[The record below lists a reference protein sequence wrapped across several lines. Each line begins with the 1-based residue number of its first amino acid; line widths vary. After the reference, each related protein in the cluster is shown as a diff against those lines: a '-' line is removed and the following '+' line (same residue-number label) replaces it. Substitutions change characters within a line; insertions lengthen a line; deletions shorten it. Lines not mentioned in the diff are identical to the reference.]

1 MADKDEKIKI
11 TYDVLVDLFRNE
23 KKQSELQ
30 DLDDSFLQDVLDY
43 LKEKQQAYEEA
54 LKESELFVDEDIKK
68 LERQLNNIRK
78 IISNLYEKR
87 EEKIIKM
94 AINKA
99 KAKNAIIDTSRM
111 LEHEKKL
118 FESLVLTLTSFRDS
132 ILENV
137 LRLKE
142 PKLPKDLNFNMT
154 DDQKK
159 KKIKVRFLQPVPS
172 FVDVD
177 GKVYGPYDVNE
188 IDLLPENIAEILLKK
203 KKVEIMK

>member
-1 MADKDEKIKI
+1 MSEKDEKIKI

-30 DLDDSFLQDVLDY
+30 ELDESFLQDVLDY
-43 LKEKQQAYEEA
+43 LKEKQHAYEES
-54 LKESELFVDEDIKK
+54 LKESELFVDEDVKK

-78 IISNLYEKR
+78 IISSLYEKR

-99 KAKNAIIDTSRM
+99 KAKNAIIDTSKM

-118 FESLVLTLTSFRDS
+118 FESLVFTLKSFREIILES
-132 ILENV
+132 ILK
-137 LRLKE
+137 LKE
-142 PKLPKDLNFNMT
+142 PEFPKELNFSVGGNN
-154 DDQKK
+154 KK
-159 KKIKVRFLQPVPS
+159 KKIKVRFLQPIPN

-188 IDLLPENIAEILLKK
+188 IDLLPENVAEILLKK